1 MRSMKTALSVAI
13 IVWLCITAASVDA
26 QTSATVPYQT
36 AQFYWDAPTTALPTY
51 YLLNCGTVD
60 INIVAPATQYP
71 VKSAVPGEGAYTCTL
86 KAGNEFGISDPAT
99 VSFTTGLAP
108 SAPPNIHVK
117 IK

>member
-1 MRSMKTALSVAI
+1 MKIALHCMV
-13 IVWLCITAASVDA
+13 VTWLFILAATSYA
-26 QTSATVPYQT
+26 QTPAAVPYQT

-51 YLLNCGTVD
+51 YLLNCGVAD
-60 INIVAPATQYP
+60 INIVAPATQFP

-86 KAGNEFGISDPAT
+86 KAGNEFGVSDPAT

-108 SAPPNIHVK
+108 SAPSNIRIK